1 MFPRAHEY
9 YLFCGKWQIGPLL
22 YYRRNRMLTHSHFSI
37 YLRTFLVL
45 TFWQLP
51 MTIYIPLPKHRTLH
65 STLIL
70 LRQYLI
76 LNLLGPPVSS
86 NFWCTFSG
94 DSLDWDIGLTFSQR
108 LAILHPHQNSRFT
121 QQKHAIYAFA
131 KSKSL
136 EQKIYLLIL
145 SLHYLI
151 TLKMFIIMT
160 QSTQEQAL
168 RRFLWAAQIWCR

>member
-1 MFPRAHEY
+1 
-9 YLFCGKWQIGPLL
+9 
-22 YYRRNRMLTHSHFSI
+22 ML
-37 YLRTFLVL
+37 
-45 TFWQLP
+45 
-51 MTIYIPLPKHRTLH
+51 
-65 STLIL
+65 
-70 LRQYLI
+70 

-151 TLKMFIIMT
+151 TLKMFIITT
-160 QSTQEQAL
+160 QSTQEKYEQQTNYKCRLVLDMGFSSLPHSPHRRWLILSHSYLRAL
-168 RRFLWAAQIWCR
+168 KLSALSIKVTFNMWIFGLSHILLELSFQRYKKNFKKIFKNLNFSAVLW